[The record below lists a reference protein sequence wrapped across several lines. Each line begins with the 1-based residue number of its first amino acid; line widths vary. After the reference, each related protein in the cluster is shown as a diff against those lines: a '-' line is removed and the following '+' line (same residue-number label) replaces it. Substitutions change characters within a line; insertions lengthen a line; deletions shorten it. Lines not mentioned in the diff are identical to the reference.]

1 MVEENSL
8 EKILQSLGNIQKSQ
22 LINLLNNESSA
33 FNSDVNHNPSVSFEK
48 NLSKIL
54 PERISEIKNSS
65 SIMTMPFLAKNALLD
80 VAISSL
86 LSLNR

>member
-33 FNSDVNHNPSVSFEK
+33 FNSDVNHNPCVSLEK
-48 NLSKIL
+48 SLSKIL